1 MGLCEPLALQ
11 SCPAGS
17 SNASSTVKLAGSR
30 SSTVARNGC
39 LVDATANRA
48 IAIVRRD
55 RAIAYLQ
62 SLESRARRN
71 QSHAIAPHNRVA
83 ELAIARDWEKNKVA
97 RPTLT

>member
-1 MGLCEPLALQ
+1 MLIWQ
-11 SCPAGS
+11 QH
-17 SNASSTVKLAGSR
+17 ASSTVKLAGSS

-48 IAIVRRD
+48 IAIERRD

-71 QSHAIAPHNRVA
+71 QSHAIARRNRVP
-83 ELAIARDWEKNKVA
+83 EVAIACDWEKNKVA
-97 RPTLT
+97 KATLTR